1 MIERANREEEV
12 RDAVMQ
18 QPPRHTWTFFRVG
31 GFDQVRLES
40 GADLAALGELDQKL
54 WTALACPTKGLE
66 FDARTLALIDSDT
79 DGRIRAPDI
88 IAAARSATANL
99 KNPDDL
105 LRGAPTLPLAAIN
118 SEGDEGRQIIVS
130 AKNILANLGKP
141 DADVITLDA
150 TADTAKIFAQTR
162 FNGYVIVPAESAR
175 GRGAA
180 ARGAG
185 GGGGRGAGAGRGGG
199 PGGDQDT

>member
-31 GFDQVRLES
+31 GFAQVRLDS

-66 FDARTLALIDSDT
+66 FDARTLALIDSDN

-88 IAAARSATANL
+88 ISYTH
-99 KNPDDL
+99 L
-105 LRGAPTLPLAAIN
+105 LLL
-118 SEGDEGRQIIVS
+118 SFCCV
-130 AKNILANLGKP
+130 L
-141 DADVITLDA
+141 
-150 TADTAKIFAQTR
+150 
-162 FNGYVIVPAESAR
+162 
-175 GRGAA
+175 
-180 ARGAG
+180 
-185 GGGGRGAGAGRGGG
+185 
-199 PGGDQDT
+199 